1 MAEKENK
8 AECKTDGCQ
17 HTACAMAW
25 LQQVDDWSIGGWKN
39 TFPRLYY
46 VVVGLVLAF
55 FLI

>member
-8 AECKTDGCQ
+8 AECKTDGCK

-25 LQQVDDWSIGGWKN
+25 LKQVDDWSIGGWKN

>member
-1 MAEKENK
+1 MAEKEENT
-8 AECKTDGCQ
+8 ECKPEGCK

-25 LQQVDDWSIGGWKN
+25 LKTVDDWSIGGWKN

-46 VVVGLVLAF
+46 VVAGLVFAF

>member
-1 MAEKENK
+1 MAEKEENT
-8 AECKTDGCQ
+8 ECKPEGCK

-25 LQQVDDWSIGGWKN
+25 LKTVDDWSIGGWKN

-46 VVVGLVLAF
+46 VVAGLVIAF

>member
-1 MAEKENK
+1 MAEKDKKTDCN
-8 AECKTDGCQ
+8 TDGCK

-25 LQQVDDWSIGGWKN
+25 LNQVDDWSIGGWKN

>member
-1 MAEKENK
+1 MAEKDK
-8 AECKTDGCQ
+8 KTDCKTDGCQ

-25 LQQVDDWSIGGWKN
+25 LKQVDDWSIGGWKN